1 MATVKSIAA
10 AVGVSPSVVSAVL
23 NGSRHVRMS
32 DATRAKILQAVEEM
46 GYTANLAA
54 RALRTSRT
62 GVLAVV
68 APKLSN
74 PVFAPMLDGIH
85 DAAEENGY
93 AVMLAEAMRLVD
105 GSRALERIL
114 GQGQVD
120 GTILRPSSDVD
131 SEGVRSV
138 FKREAPI
145 LVLDE
150 VPETDQPWLAI
161 DDVAAGRV
169 ATEHLLEQGHTR
181 IGFLGGWFD
190 AHQSFRPR
198 EGFRHAG
205 RRRLEGY
212 QLALQSAGID
222 PRPEDVIECDYTA
235 RAGHEAVARLSGIR
249 DRPTAFV
256 VNNAT
261 TSLGVV
267 GGAIAAGLRVPEDLA
282 VVAIHD
288 IDVLEDMNP
297 PITAVRIP
305 MYELGHR
312 GVTMVARAIE
322 GEEMTSEVIAS
333 PAPELIRRG
342 SS

>member
-1 MATVKSIAA
+1 MVTVKSIAA

-23 NGSRHVRMS
+23 NGSKHVRMS
-32 DATRAKILQAVEEM
+32 DTTRAKILEAIEEM

-54 RALRTSRT
+54 RSLRTSRS

-93 AVMLAEAMRLVD
+93 AVMLAEAMRLVH

-138 FKREAPI
+138 IKRDSPI

-150 VPETDQPWLAI
+150 VPDAGQPWLAI
-161 DDVAAGRV
+161 DDAAAGR
-169 ATEHLLEQGHTR
+169 AAAEHLLELGHTR
-181 IGFLGGWFD
+181 IGFLGGWFS
-190 AHQSFRPR
+190 AHQDFRPP

-205 RRRLEGY
+205 QRRLEGY
-212 QLALQSAGID
+212 RGALEAAGIE
-222 PRPEDVIECDYTA
+222 PRPGDVIESDYTA
-235 RAGHEAVARLSGIR
+235 HAGHAAVARILEID

-267 GGAIAAGLRVPEDLA
+267 GGAIEAGLRVPEDLA
-282 VVAIHD
+282 IVAIHD
-288 IDVLEDMNP
+288 IDVLEDVIP
-297 PITAVRIP
+297 SITAVRMP

-312 GVTMVARAIE
+312 GVALVARAIE
-322 GEEMTSEVIAS
+322 GEAMPSGIITS
-333 PAPELIRRG
+333 PAPQLIRRR
-342 SS
+342 ST

>member
-1 MATVKSIAA
+1 
-10 AVGVSPSVVSAVL
+10 
-23 NGSRHVRMS
+23 MS
-32 DATRAKILQAVEEM
+32 DATRTKVLEAIEEM

-54 RALRTSRT
+54 RSLRTSRS

-85 DAAEENGY
+85 DAAEHNGY

-114 GQGQVD
+114 GLGQVD
-120 GTILRPSSDVD
+120 GTVLRPSSDVD

-138 FKREAPI
+138 FKRESPI

-150 VPETDQPWLAI
+150 VPEAGQPWLAI
-161 DDVAAGRV
+161 DDVSAGRV
-169 ATEHLLEQGHTR
+169 AAEHLLELGHTR
-181 IGFLGGWFD
+181 IGFLGGWFE
-190 AHQSFRPR
+190 AHQNFRPQV
-198 EGFRHAG
+198 GFRHAG

-212 QLALQSAGID
+212 QFALHAAGIES
-222 PRPEDVIECDYTA
+222 RAEDIIESDYTA
-235 RAGHEAVARLSGIR
+235 RAGYEAVARLAGLR

-267 GGAIAAGLRVPEDLA
+267 GGALGAGMRVPEDLA

-305 MYELGHR
+305 MYELGYR

-322 GEEMTSEVIAS
+322 GEEMISKVITS
-333 PAPELIRRG
+333 PAPELIRRR
-342 SS
+342 ST

>member
-1 MATVKSIAA
+1 MVTVKSIAA

-23 NGSRHVRMS
+23 RGSRHVRMS
-32 DATRAKILQAVEEM
+32 DATRAKILEAIEEM
-46 GYTANLAA
+46 GYTANFAA
-54 RALRTSRT
+54 RSLRTSRS

-93 AVMLAEAMRLVD
+93 AIMLAEAMRLVD

-150 VPETDQPWLAI
+150 VPDAGQPWLAI

-169 ATEHLLEQGHTR
+169 AAEHLLELGHTR
-181 IGFLGGWFD
+181 IGFLGGWFS
-190 AHQSFRPR
+190 AHQGFRPPA
-198 EGFRHAG
+198 GFRHAG
-205 RRRLEGY
+205 QRRLEGY
-212 QLALQSAGID
+212 REALQAAGIE
-222 PRPEDVIECDYTA
+222 PRPDDVIESDYA
-235 RAGHEAVARLSGIR
+235 AHAGRVAVARIMELR

-267 GGAIAAGLRVPEDLA
+267 GGAIEAGLRVPEDLA
-282 VVAIHD
+282 IVAIHD
-288 IDVLEDMNP
+288 IDVLEDVNP
-297 PITAVRIP
+297 SITAVRMP

-312 GVTMVARAIE
+312 GVTLVAHAIE
-322 GEEMTSEVIAS
+322 GEEILSGIITS
-333 PAPELIRRG
+333 PPPELIRRRTT
-342 SS
+342 